1 MDSSDPS
8 SESSANANYKK
19 KEKQHTRTEMASTT
33 DIPPTVGTTPTAPLL
48 EDLNEETSSS
58 STSMSTTTDSGKPST
73 SYSFTMLGSEL
84 ASTSGSSSSTYS
96 TKRPQANEAIDD
108 TPQKSNNKTQLEDGV
123 SDAAGGSGD
132 GSDGATTTTT
142 NTDGGASDEEK
153 KDDSMFECNI
163 CLDTAKDAVVSMCG
177 HLFCWPCIHQ
187 WMNGYRNTCP
197 VCKSSISKEKVIP
210 LYGRGGSKEDPRK
223 TVPPRPAGQRT
234 EPEQPHG
241 FQSFTGD
248 GRFHM
253 SFGIGAFPFG
263 FLTSTLHF
271 GDFRGTGA
279 NVTRENTRESEEDQ
293 FLSQVFLYVALIF
306 LFWLAMA

>member
-1 MDSSDPS
+1 MSTTTFAPRRRWRNCPNSIG
-8 SESSANANYKK
+8 
-19 KEKQHTRTEMASTT
+19 MASTT
-33 DIPPTVGTTPTAPLL
+33 DIPPAVGTSPTAPLL
-48 EDLNEETSSS
+48 EDLNEDTSSS
-58 STSMSTTTDSGKPST
+58 STSTASTTTTDSGKPST
-73 SYSFTMLGSEL
+73 SYSFSLIGSDGP
-84 ASTSGSSSSTYS
+84 GSSSSSSSTSYS
-96 TKRPQANEAIDD
+96 TKRTLANE
-108 TPQKSNNKTQLEDGV
+108 SND
-123 SDAAGGSGD
+123 AGGSASNSKTKIQLENVTEESG
-132 GSDGATTTTT
+132 GGGEGEGAAGPSS
-142 NTDGGASDEEK
+142 TDTGTGGEEEK

-248 GRFHM
+248 GSFHM

-263 FLTSTLHF
+263 FFTSTLNF
-271 GDFRGTGA
+271 GDFRGAG
-279 NVTRENTRESEEDQ
+279 NVTRENTREGEEDQ
-293 FLSQVFLYVALIF
+293 FLSSVFLYVALIF
-306 LFWLAMA
+306 LAWLAMA

>member
-1 MDSSDPS
+1 
-8 SESSANANYKK
+8 
-19 KEKQHTRTEMASTT
+19 MASTT
-33 DIPPTVGTTPTAPLL
+33 DIPPTVGTSPTAPLL
-48 EDLNEETSSS
+48 EDLNEGTSSS
-58 STSMSTTTDSGKPST
+58 STSTSTTTDSGKPST
-73 SYSFTMLGSEL
+73 SYSFAMLGSEM
-84 ASTSGSSSSTYS
+84 ASTSGSSSSYS
-96 TKRPQANEAIDD
+96 VKRPLANESTDD
-108 TPQKSNNKTQLEDGV
+108 THQRTKAQLESGTDGTG
-123 SDAAGGSGD
+123 AGGEGGAGTASSAGD
-132 GSDGATTTTT
+132 
-142 NTDGGASDEEK
+142 GASDEEK

-197 VCKSSISKEKVIP
+197 VCKSSINKEKVIP

-248 GRFHM
+248 GSFHM

-263 FLTSTLHF
+263 FFTSTLNF
-271 GDFRGTGA
+271 GDFRGAGG

-306 LFWLAMA
+306 LAWLAMA

>member
-1 MDSSDPS
+1 
-8 SESSANANYKK
+8 
-19 KEKQHTRTEMASTT
+19 MASTT
-33 DIPPTVGTTPTAPLL
+33 EIPPTVGGTSPTAPLL
-48 EDLNEETSSS
+48 EDLNEDTSASSS
-58 STSMSTTTDSGKPST
+58 STTTATTTTDSGKPST
-73 SYSFTMLGSEL
+73 SYSFSFTGSDGSG
-84 ASTSGSSSSTYS
+84 ASSSSSTS
-96 TKRPQANEAIDD
+96 FSIKRPLGMESNAD
-108 TPQKSNNKTQLEDGV
+108 TAPQSSTAGGSGGSKSKTQLESATNSGE
-123 SDAAGGSGD
+123 GGD
-132 GSDGATTTTT
+132 GAASSTTSATTDS
-142 NTDGGASDEEK
+142 NGEEEK

-248 GRFHM
+248 GSFHM

-263 FLTSTLHF
+263 FFTSTLNF
-271 GDFRGTGA
+271 GDFRGAG

-306 LFWLAMA
+306 LAWLAMA

>member
-1 MDSSDPS
+1 
-8 SESSANANYKK
+8 
-19 KEKQHTRTEMASTT
+19 MASTT
-33 DIPPTVGTTPTAPLL
+33 EIPPTVSTAPTAPLL
-48 EDLNEETSSS
+48 EDLNEDTSGSSS
-58 STSMSTTTDSGKPST
+58 STTTAPTTTDSGKPST
-73 SYSFTMLGSEL
+73 SYSFSFTGSDG
-84 ASTSGSSSSTYS
+84 SGASSSSSSSSFTI
-96 TKRPQANEAIDD
+96 KRPPGTAVD
-108 TPQKSNNKTQLEDGV
+108 TSADPPSPHST
-123 SDAAGGSGD
+123 AGGSSKAQLENAPDAEGGD
-132 GSDGATTTTT
+132 GAAASSSTTTEA
-142 NTDGGASDEEK
+142 GEEEK

-223 TVPPRPAGQRT
+223 KVPPRPAGQRT

-248 GRFHM
+248 GSFHM

-263 FLTSTLHF
+263 FFTSTLNF
-271 GDFRGTGA
+271 GDFRGTGNMA
-279 NVTRENTRESEEDQ
+279 RENTRESEEDQ
-293 FLSQVFLYVALIF
+293 FLSQLFLYVALIF
-306 LFWLAMA
+306 LAWLAMA

>member
-1 MDSSDPS
+1 
-8 SESSANANYKK
+8 
-19 KEKQHTRTEMASTT
+19 MASTT
-33 DIPPTVGTTPTAPLL
+33 DIPPAVGNAPTAPLL
-48 EDLNEETSSS
+48 EDLNEDTPSSSSSS
-58 STSMSTTTDSGKPST
+58 STATTTDSGKPST
-73 SYSFTMLGSEL
+73 SYSFSMIGADT
-84 ASTSGSSSSTYS
+84 AIPGSSSSSTSSSTSYS
-96 TKRPQANEAIDD
+96 IKRPQSGDD
-108 TPQKSNNKTQLEDGV
+108 STQSAAAGGSKTKTQLENDT
-123 SDAAGGSGD
+123 AGG
-132 GSDGATTTTT
+132 DGA
-142 NTDGGASDEEK
+142 GEGASTGAPSTEAGEEEK

-248 GRFHM
+248 GSFHM

-263 FLTSTLHF
+263 FFTSTLNF
-271 GDFRGTGA
+271 GDFRGAG

-306 LFWLAMA
+306 LAWLAMA

>member
-1 MDSSDPS
+1 
-8 SESSANANYKK
+8 
-19 KEKQHTRTEMASTT
+19 MASTT
-33 DIPPTVGTTPTAPLL
+33 EIPPTVGTSPTAPLL
-48 EDLNEETSSS
+48 EDLHEDTSATSS
-58 STSMSTTTDSGKPST
+58 STSTATTTTDSGKPST
-73 SYSFTMLGSEL
+73 SYSFSFTGSDGSG
-84 ASTSGSSSSTYS
+84 ASSSSSSSTS
-96 TKRPQANEAIDD
+96 FSIKRPLGTESSADT
-108 TPQKSNNKTQLEDGV
+108 TPQS
-123 SDAAGGSGD
+123 AAGGSSGSKSKIQLESAADSSSAEGGD
-132 GSDGATTTTT
+132 GA
-142 NTDGGASDEEK
+142 GASSSATDSASAGEEEK

-248 GRFHM
+248 GSFHM

-263 FLTSTLHF
+263 FFTSTLNF
-271 GDFRGTGA
+271 GDFRGAG

-306 LFWLAMA
+306 LAWLAMA

>member
-1 MDSSDPS
+1 
-8 SESSANANYKK
+8 
-19 KEKQHTRTEMASTT
+19 MASTT

-48 EDLNEETSSS
+48 EDLNEDTSASS
-58 STSMSTTTDSGKPST
+58 ASTTTTTDSGKPST
-73 SYSFTMLGSEL
+73 SYSFSLIGSDGP
-84 ASTSGSSSSTYS
+84 GSSSSTGYT
-96 TKRPQANEAIDD
+96 TKRPLANESNDG
-108 TPQKSNNKTQLEDGV
+108 KSKTQLDTAPEAGGGEGEGA
-123 SDAAGGSGD
+123 AAGS
-132 GSDGATTTTT
+132 SSTT
-142 NTDGGASDEEK
+142 DAGEEEK

-248 GRFHM
+248 GSFHM

-263 FLTSTLHF
+263 FFTSTLNF
-271 GDFRGTGA
+271 GDFRGAG
-279 NVTRENTRESEEDQ
+279 NVTRENTREGEEDQ

-306 LFWLAMA
+306 LAWLAMA

>member
-1 MDSSDPS
+1 
-8 SESSANANYKK
+8 
-19 KEKQHTRTEMASTT
+19 MASTT
-33 DIPPTVGTTPTAPLL
+33 DIPPAVGTSPTAPLL
-48 EDLNEETSSS
+48 EDLNEDTSSS
-58 STSMSTTTDSGKPST
+58 STTPTMTTTTSADSGKPST
-73 SYSFTMLGSEL
+73 SYSFSMIGSDGP
-84 ASTSGSSSSTYS
+84 GSSSYS
-96 TKRPQANEAIDD
+96 TKRTLANELSDGS
-108 TPQKSNNKTQLEDGV
+108 TQQTSGGSTKTKIQLEN
-123 SDAAGGSGD
+123 
-132 GSDGATTTTT
+132 ATES
-142 NTDGGASDEEK
+142 GGAGEGTGTAGANDTANAGEEEK

-248 GRFHM
+248 GSFHM

-263 FLTSTLHF
+263 FFTSTLNF
-271 GDFRGTGA
+271 G
-279 NVTRENTRESEEDQ
+279 NVARENTREGEEDQ
-293 FLSQVFLYVALIF
+293 FLSQVFLYVAIIF
-306 LFWLAMA
+306 LAWLAMA

>member
-1 MDSSDPS
+1 
-8 SESSANANYKK
+8 
-19 KEKQHTRTEMASTT
+19 MASTT
-33 DIPPTVGTTPTAPLL
+33 DIPPAVGNAPTAPLL
-48 EDLNEETSSS
+48 EDLNEDTPSSSSS
-58 STSMSTTTDSGKPST
+58 STATTTTDSGKPST
-73 SYSFTMLGSEL
+73 SYSFSMLGVDTAIPGS
-84 ASTSGSSSSTYS
+84 SSGSSSSSSSSTSYS
-96 TKRPQANEAIDD
+96 IKRPQSGDD
-108 TPQKSNNKTQLEDGV
+108 STQSAAAGGSKTKTQLENDT
-123 SDAAGGSGD
+123 AGG
-132 GSDGATTTTT
+132 DGA
-142 NTDGGASDEEK
+142 GEGASTGAPSTEAGEEEK

-197 VCKSSISKEKVIP
+197 QGEVIP

-248 GRFHM
+248 GSFHM

-263 FLTSTLHF
+263 FSLTLNF
-271 GDFRGTGA
+271 GDFRGAG

-306 LFWLAMA
+306 LAWLAMA

>member
-1 MDSSDPS
+1 
-8 SESSANANYKK
+8 
-19 KEKQHTRTEMASTT
+19 MASTT
-33 DIPPTVGTTPTAPLL
+33 EIPTSVGSSSASASAPLL
-48 EDLNEETSSS
+48 EDLIEEPESSSTSSATNSANRASSSYGIKLVNPYNPTSSS
-58 STSMSTTTDSGKPST
+58 SSNSHSSATTSSANRASTSYGVKHTPIPISIPSSNSHSSSQKRPVNTVDPDDQSEENLQSSTIAADGGATNSGTTTDTVG
-73 SYSFTMLGSEL
+73 
-84 ASTSGSSSSTYS
+84 
-96 TKRPQANEAIDD
+96 
-108 TPQKSNNKTQLEDGV
+108 
-123 SDAAGGSGD
+123 
-132 GSDGATTTTT
+132 
-142 NTDGGASDEEK
+142 DEEK
-153 KDDSMFECNI
+153 KDDSVFECNI

-248 GRFHM
+248 GGFHM

-263 FLTSTLHF
+263 FFTSTLNF
-271 GDFRGTGA
+271 GDFRGA
-279 NVTRENTRESEEDQ
+279 NTPRENTRESEEDQ
-293 FLSQVFLYVALIF
+293 FLSQVFVCVALIF
-306 LFWLAMA
+306 LAWLAMA